1 MCGNIKKNQKI
12 KYQWLECIF
21 LIILLLYPLRKVF
34 VGLDLMDAG
43 YSLGNYRFFDTMD
56 KTWKLAT
63 YLANIA
69 GVMLMKL
76 PLGNTWIGMNA
87 YTLMLIGITAAATYN
102 SLRKYFKKKWLLFL
116 GEMMALSLCWAPSTI
131 LYHYLGYFGIT
142 AAVLILY
149 KAVIEND
156 RKRFIIAGVI
166 LGVCVFVR
174 MPNITYMALIV
185 PVWYGAFL
193 YGKERNNDKNILIYA
208 AKQTGYCILG
218 YLLGF
223 GVPFGVICAKYGLGA
238 YLDMI
243 SSLFGMTDT
252 ATDYK
257 PTSMLY
263 GLFADYWNYGVWLLV
278 FTVYTI
284 AGVILFK
291 ILKHKYEK
299 TKTCIYILGMIV
311 LLRFCYGR
319 GMFGVDYQS
328 YFSMYKWITVYLLMV
343 ILLCVFLITFDIYQ
357 ATVDK
362 KVRISSSHK
371 LWSAFLLIII
381 FITPLGSNNGI
392 YPLINNLFLTA
403 PISLCLMYEN
413 IFKYQVLSKKPVTLM
428 IYMICICTWLQSFAF
443 GTQFVF
449 HDYTDNKQK
458 REETNIKQS
467 LSTKGLYAQVEKV
480 ENLKQLGG
488 YLSQNDLLKKQVIL
502 YGDIPAISYIFDMEP
517 AIYTTWPDLDSK
529 TLELLQQDLDS
540 LTAQKDEQELPV
552 IIFEADKGENLEM
565 QSDVL
570 KEDEKMSAIA
580 KFMTDNGY
588 VLGFR
593 GDAYYVYITL
603 TES

>member
-1 MCGNIKKNQKI
+1 MRGDTKKNQKI
-12 KYQWLECIF
+12 KYHRIEYIF
-21 LIILLLYPLRKVF
+21 LIILILYPLRKIF

-43 YSLGNYRFFDTMD
+43 YSLGNYRFFDNMD
-56 KTWKLAT
+56 ETWKLAT

-76 PLGNTWIGMNA
+76 PLGNTWVGMNA
-87 YTLMLIGITAAATYN
+87 YTLMLISITAAASYN

-149 KAVIEND
+149 RAIIEND
-156 RKRFIIAGVI
+156 KKRFIIAGVI

-174 MPNITYMALIV
+174 LPNITYMALIV

-193 YGKERNNDKNILIYA
+193 YGKENTSEKNRFSYA

-263 GLFADYWNYGVWLLV
+263 GLFADYWNYGVWLLI
-278 FTVYTI
+278 FAVYTI
-284 AGVILFK
+284 AGIILFG

-343 ILLCVFLITFDIYQ
+343 ILWCVFLITFDIHQ
-357 ATVDK
+357 VATERELRV
-362 KVRISSSHK
+362 SSSHK

-403 PISLCLMYEN
+403 PVSLCLINEN
-413 IFKYQVLSKKPVTLM
+413 IFKYHVLSKRPVKLV
-428 IYMICICTWLQSFAF
+428 IFMICICTWIQSFMF
-443 GTQFVF
+443 GMQFVF
-449 HDYTDNKQK
+449 HDYIGTDQK
-458 REETNIKQS
+458 REKADITQA
-467 LSTKGLYAQVEKV
+467 LSTEGLYSSVDKTEKL
-480 ENLKQLGG
+480 NQLGE
-488 YLSQNDLLKKQVIL
+488 YLSENDLIKKQVIL
-502 YGDIPAISYIFDMEP
+502 YGNIPAIAYIFDMEP
-517 AIYTTWPDLDSK
+517 AIYTTWADLPSK
-529 TLELLQQDLDS
+529 TLELLQEDLDN
-540 LTAQKDEQELPV
+540 LTTQRDEQGLPV
-552 IIFEADKGENLEM
+552 IIFDASKGELIET
-565 QSDVL
+565 QTSL
-570 KEDEKMSAIA
+570 FSEDEKLSAIA
-580 KFMTDNGY
+580 EFMFNNDY
-588 VLGFR
+588 VLGFKNS
-593 GDAYYVYITL
+593 GYYVYIAY
-603 TES
+603 